1 MRCVN
6 CSAEIPAGARNCTR
20 CGVPV
25 SASAT
30 PGQYGAP
37 PAGGPYAGAPSAPGV
52 PSAPGAA
59 WPQAPQYAGPGY
71 PAGGVPQPGLP
82 QQGLPQQGLP
92 QQGLPQQGL
101 PQQGLPQQGL
111 PQQGM
116 PQQGLPQQGM
126 PQQGLP
132 QQGMPQQ
139 GLPQQGMPQQGLP
152 QQGLPQPGMPQPGM
166 PGWQPGGGGYVP
178 QRAPMDPALRRRRL
192 ILASAILAF
201 AGGVFIFIAC
211 AVPFASVSI
220 AGSSTSVSVFSRG
233 PGSGN
238 AGWFVLEPVF
248 VALLAIA
255 AGSVIMVVRE
265 GWMPTVA
272 RIALGAFGI
281 QTFFLFLGYSLGY
294 ATTGVSVGAG
304 GPLGLVAGVALALSG
319 AIGVLLLRDQ
329 GAKQYPNPAPGPAMP
344 PSGIGPGAPVPPY
357 RPA

>member
-92 QQGLPQQGL
+92 QQGLPQQGM

-111 PQQGM
+111 PQPGM
-116 PQQGLPQQGM
+116 
-126 PQQGLP
+126 
-132 QQGMPQQ
+132 
-139 GLPQQGMPQQGLP
+139 
-152 QQGLPQPGMPQPGM
+152 PQPGMPQPGM

>member
-92 QQGLPQQGL
+92 QQGLPQ
-101 PQQGLPQQGL
+101 P
-111 PQQGM
+111 GM
-116 PQQGLPQQGM
+116 
-126 PQQGLP
+126 
-132 QQGMPQQ
+132 
-139 GLPQQGMPQQGLP
+139 
-152 QQGLPQPGMPQPGM
+152 PQPGMPQPGM